1 MEQKKR
7 QKIIISNI
15 ETFLIKF
22 QLSKEEKIG
31 RSFSN
36 YYTMEDSTFLFT
48 LLSASTSYTFDI
60 SVLFSK
66 DENFIR
72 ALEAAKE
79 EFDNF
84 YLSIKNPYQYSL
96 EAQIIKELQEL
107 AYKRNK
113 DDKR

>member
-1 MEQKKR
+1 MK
-7 QKIIISNI
+7 
-15 ETFLIKF
+15 
-22 QLSKEEKIG
+22 
-31 RSFSN
+31 
-36 YYTMEDSTFLFT
+36 DSTFLFT

-96 EAQIIKELQEL
+96 EAFISKDLWEL

-113 DDKR
+113 DDKSQINY